1 MNRDGNPR
9 ILPPALPQVIDP
21 GPSSLA
27 EQLASVVNA
36 AAAIEVAAGMRPYR
50 VFSVRERWSGGEI
63 GRGDVVRV
71 LERELLPRPNVELK
85 IKRELRDAGVVERG
99 VAILTGINPQL
110 TEDQVADLFHQKLKP
125 GETGMIEITM
135 DARDGLSERRPF
147 TVEEAP
153 VRRPSNFDWKVTLT
167 ELSKGRTRTG
177 GVTYPGKL

>member
-9 ILPPALPQVIDP
+9 ILPPVPPPVVDP

-36 AAAIEVAAGMRPYR
+36 GAAIEVAAGMRPYR
-50 VFSVRERWSGGEI
+50 VFSVRERWSGSDA
-63 GRGDVVRV
+63 GRGDIVRV
-71 LERELLPRPNVELK
+71 RELELLPRPNVELK
-85 IKRELRDAGVVERG
+85 IKRELRDGGVVERG
-99 VAILTGINPQL
+99 VAVLTGINPQM
-110 TEDQVADLFHQKLKP
+110 TEDQVADLFHKTLKP
-125 GETGMIEITM
+125 GETGFIEITM

-147 TVEEAP
+147 TVEDMP
-153 VRRPSNFDWKVTLT
+153 VRRPAQFDWKVTLI